1 MTLCVMLNIETN
13 YDLSYLIA
21 IVCILAGKFKKTFDI
36 TTIGNYIVAGVLA
49 RGNPLPHAK
58 GRIISEKKYYL
69 QFSQKG
75 NEIFEGFLP

>member
-1 MTLCVMLNIETN
+1 MCEVEHRNKLCFKLSDCYSVHFGGKIQKNI
-13 YDLSYLIA
+13 
-21 IVCILAGKFKKTFDI
+21 FDI

-58 GRIISEKKYYL
+58 GQIISEKKYYL
-69 QFSQKG
+69 QFSQNG